1 MWLLDLRTAD
11 TRRIAEQP
19 PDTSENSIFR
29 SRPTW
34 SPDSHAV
41 AWTEIVFAGQKS
53 SYRLIIYSLKT
64 GETRRVILKGTPKPG
79 PTGYITLPIVWGK
92 SGLAV
97 FDALQDPPRF
107 TVYTAAGFRLFSGEV
122 DYGLPWIEQFT
133 WLEDGDKEYLAF
145 VVPTQTRNPGPAMDW
160 FVLDAKRATF
170 SPLNG
175 IAELYSLSAPSGL
188 SIYSTA
194 SEKGNAVWHLA
205 DRQADLA
212 IIDDYIEPDS
222 MFSRLTIAPDGK
234 NVAYITSQRVGNETE
249 YSAVVRDGKGGKLM
263 LNLPR
268 SYDTPSIAWGATGWR
283 VRRVSAP
290 IPK

>member
-1 MWLLDLRTAD
+1 MYDETGLKLLDIEFEFGWPTFAD
-11 TRRIAEQP
+11 
-19 PDTSENSIFR
+19 
-29 SRPTW
+29 
-34 SPDSHAV
+34 
-41 AWTEIVFAGQKS
+41 
-53 SYRLIIYSLKT
+53 
-64 GETRRVILKGTPKPG
+64 
-79 PTGYITLPIVWGK
+79 
-92 SGLAV
+92 
-97 FDALQDPPRF
+97 
-107 TVYTAAGFRLFSGEV
+107 
-122 DYGLPWIEQFT
+122 FT
-133 WLEDGDKEYLAF
+133 WLSDGDKISLA
-145 VVPTQTRNPGPAMDW
+145 VIVPAQTQDRGPAMDW

-170 SPLNG
+170 NPLNG
-175 IAELYSLSAPSGL
+175 IAELYSLSAPYGL

-212 IIDDYIEPDS
+212 IIDDYIEPYS
-222 MFSRLTIAPDGK
+222 MFTRLTIAPDGK

-268 SYDTPSIAWGATGWR
+268 SYDTRSIAWGATGWR